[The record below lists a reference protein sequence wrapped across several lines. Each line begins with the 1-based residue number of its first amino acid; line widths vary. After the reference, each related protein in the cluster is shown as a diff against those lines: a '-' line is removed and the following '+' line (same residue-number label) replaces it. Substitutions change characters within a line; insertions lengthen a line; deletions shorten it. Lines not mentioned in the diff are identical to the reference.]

1 MKIDKPFSM
10 FNLLPLLSTICTEQ
24 YYSKICIVTHRNIT
38 LTTYVLYIN
47 KIYVSTTK
55 QL

>member
-10 FNLLPLLSTICTEQ
+10 FNLLPLLSTIYTEQ

-38 LTTYVLYIN
+38 LTTYSMNSIVHKEI
-47 KIYVSTTK
+47 T
-55 QL
+55 